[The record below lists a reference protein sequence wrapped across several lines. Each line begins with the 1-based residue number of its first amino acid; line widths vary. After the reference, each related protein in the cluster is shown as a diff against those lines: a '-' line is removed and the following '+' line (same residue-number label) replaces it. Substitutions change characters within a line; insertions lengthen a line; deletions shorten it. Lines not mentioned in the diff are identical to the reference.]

1 MALNPISLT
10 NADCVHHAFEEI
22 GLIKKSFP
30 FSEINFPKIIF
41 FYELRQA
48 PPLGDHLEFPNKIS
62 TFTKKEIMNALENI
76 KNSLIDRILATRNE
90 QLLEAIKSIFD
101 STQSEEIISL
111 STEQIEML
119 YMSEKDIEEGKLVSE
134 SELSKRDSKWLS

>member
-1 MALNPISLT
+1 
-10 NADCVHHAFEEI
+10 
-22 GLIKKSFP
+22 
-30 FSEINFPKIIF
+30 
-41 FYELRQA
+41 
-48 PPLGDHLEFPNKIS
+48 
-62 TFTKKEIMNALENI
+62 MNALENI

-119 YMSEKDIEEGKLVSE
+119 SMSEKDIEEGKLVSE
-134 SELSKRDSKWLS
+134 SELSKKDSKWLS

>member
-1 MALNPISLT
+1 
-10 NADCVHHAFEEI
+10 
-22 GLIKKSFP
+22 
-30 FSEINFPKIIF
+30 
-41 FYELRQA
+41 
-48 PPLGDHLEFPNKIS
+48 
-62 TFTKKEIMNALENI
+62 MNALENI

-119 YMSEKDIEEGKLVSE
+119 SMSEKDIEEGKLVSE

>member
-1 MALNPISLT
+1 
-10 NADCVHHAFEEI
+10 
-22 GLIKKSFP
+22 
-30 FSEINFPKIIF
+30 
-41 FYELRQA
+41 
-48 PPLGDHLEFPNKIS
+48 
-62 TFTKKEIMNALENI
+62 MNALENI

-119 YMSEKDIEEGKLVSE
+119 SMSEKDIEQGKLVSE

>member
-1 MALNPISLT
+1 
-10 NADCVHHAFEEI
+10 
-22 GLIKKSFP
+22 
-30 FSEINFPKIIF
+30 
-41 FYELRQA
+41 
-48 PPLGDHLEFPNKIS
+48 
-62 TFTKKEIMNALENI
+62 MNALQNI

-119 YMSEKDIEEGKLVSE
+119 SMSEKDIEDGKLVSE